1 MKDHI
6 QGQILPETYRL
17 ISRGM
22 SFYFT
27 EHIAV
32 GAFVSCLFKIVS
44 LYNKNYD
51 YHNFCRLDESI
62 TPETL
67 NPAYQITKLF

>member
-1 MKDHI
+1 MTDHI
-6 QGQILPETYRL
+6 QGQILAEAYRL

-32 GAFVSCLFKIVS
+32 GAFVSCLFEIVS
-44 LYNKNYD
+44 LDNKKYN
-51 YHNFCRLDESI
+51 YHQFYRLDERI
-62 TPETL
+62 KHP
-67 NPAYQITKLF
+67 KH